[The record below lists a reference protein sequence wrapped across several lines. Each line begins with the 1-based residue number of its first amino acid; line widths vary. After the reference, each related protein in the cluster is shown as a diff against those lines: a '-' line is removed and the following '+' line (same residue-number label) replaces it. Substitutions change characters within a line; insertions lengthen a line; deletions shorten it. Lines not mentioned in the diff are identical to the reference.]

1 MYLGVLLLVLAA
13 VWWVVRPLDPDK
25 GSPIHDSRV
34 VHAEATPKEL
44 QLMAETDMMLQLPGV
59 RLIQR
64 VDGNTLTYEDF
75 VERFERPGVPVVI
88 TNYASRLPMSKW
100 TPKELRRTCG
110 NGHITFWQQYQ
121 PALEMLIDQGF
132 EEEVNKVTM
141 KAHNLTVQEYLAA
154 LKEGM
159 TLGEYMDY
167 MEMWLKRPQPVEPK
181 HLIDYFGMPFSV
193 HTQAWKHFCPEVLED
208 FQVPRFFPLDY
219 MATNQEL
226 QERYRMW
233 MPEAFIAPRDSVAYP
248 MHLHPFSTSVWLQ
261 LLEGRKRWWLFPYLQ
276 NVDVLT
282 PHQAGLTFANS
293 AIHPNYVR
301 HPEFKEVQGWEGVLE
316 AGELLFM
323 PAGIVHQ
330 VLNEET
336 SYMVAYQY
344 LDFTGVETM
353 WKLPEKYVADKA
365 EWREHLSA
373 LGLECW
379 KPQPEELSK
388 LGSLG
393 DRPVQQ
399 MNATVY
405 KTIASRGSIA
415 ERPMGVC

>member
-1 MYLGVLLLVLAA
+1 
-13 VWWVVRPLDPDK
+13 
-25 GSPIHDSRV
+25 
-34 VHAEATPKEL
+34 
-44 QLMAETDMMLQLPGV
+44 
-59 RLIQR
+59 
-64 VDGNTLTYEDF
+64 
-75 VERFERPGVPVVI
+75 
-88 TNYASRLPMSKW
+88 
-100 TPKELRRTCG
+100 
-110 NGHITFWQQYQ
+110 
-121 PALEMLIDQGF
+121 MLIEQGF

-141 KAHNLTVQEYLAA
+141 KAHNLTVQEYWTL

-167 MEMWLKRPQPVEPK
+167 MEVWLKHHKPTEPK
-181 HLIDYFGMPFSV
+181 HLIDYFGMPFSI
-193 HTQAWKHFCPEVLED
+193 HTQGWKTFCPEVLQD
-208 FQVPRFFPLDY
+208 FKVPKFFPLDY
-219 MATNQEL
+219 MATSPAIQD
-226 QERYRMW
+226 RHRMW

-276 NVDVLT
+276 NVDALS

-293 AIHPNYVR
+293 AIHPNYKR

-323 PAGIVHQ
+323 PAGMVHQ

-336 SYMVAYQY
+336 SYMVTFQY
-344 LDFTGVETM
+344 LDFAGLETM
-353 WKLPEKYVADKA
+353 WKLPERYAADKDM
-365 EWREHLSA
+365 WRAHLNA

-379 KPQPEELSK
+379 RPSPEELSR

-393 DRPVQQ
+393 DIPLQQ

-405 KTIASRGSIA
+405 KAVASKGSRPFE
-415 ERPMGVC
+415 ERTMGAC